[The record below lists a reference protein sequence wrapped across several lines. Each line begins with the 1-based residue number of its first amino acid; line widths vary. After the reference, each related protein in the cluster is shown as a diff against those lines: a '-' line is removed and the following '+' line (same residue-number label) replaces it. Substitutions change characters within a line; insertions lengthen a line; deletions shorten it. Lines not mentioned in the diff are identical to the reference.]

1 METPS
6 SMDIPNPTGQTWLLA
21 QCQEPGCSVMIR
33 SLPGQQRQPC
43 KWHREGRAYIADQIK
58 YRYTNFPLISKD
70 EFGQD
75 LFEAITLQAGLRQAE
90 RTAEVMKKKGL
101 KKAEGE
107 ALERATHMSGQLVG
121 LLKKNTIAPNDVK
134 RILEIA

>member
-6 SMDIPNPTGQTWLLA
+6 SMDTNNPAGLTYVVT

-70 EFGQD
+70 EFGVD
-75 LFEAITLQAGLRQAE
+75 LFDAIMLQASLRQAE
-90 RTAEVMKKKGL
+90 RTAEVMKKKSL
-101 KKAEGE
+101 KKAEHE
-107 ALERATHMSGQLVG
+107 ALEQATHLSGQLVTV
-121 LLKKNTIAPNDVK
+121 LKKNTIAPQDVK

>member
-6 SMDIPNPTGQTWLLA
+6 NMDTNTSQTWLVV

-33 SLPGQQRQPC
+33 TPMGQPKQPC

-70 EFGQD
+70 EFGPD

-107 ALERATHMSGQLVG
+107 ALERATHLSGQLVAV
-121 LLKKNTIAPNDVK
+121 LKQSTIAPNDVK